1 MTLASMPSTP
11 DFGRLLA
18 ALLVSA
24 LLHAGLAW
32 LPGRGADSAGEA
44 GAPAPAPQVLTARL
58 LPPARQARAT
68 KPAPPAPAPVSAPA
82 DRARPQASA
91 PTMATN
97 APSPVRLPSR
107 GAYPLGPVNLDIPE
121 ARLPTVQGA
130 VVIKL
135 WIDEQGRVTA
145 FEAEPTELPT
155 EYVTAVGETLSE
167 VRFAPALKE
176 GQPVTS
182 TLRLE
187 INAEAAQTPP

>member
-1 MTLASMPSTP
+1 MPSTP
-11 DFGRLLA
+11 DFGRLLI

-32 LPGRGADSAGEA
+32 LPGRGGGSATGA
-44 GAPAPAPQVLTARL
+44 GAPGPAPRVLTARL
-58 LPPARQARAT
+58 LPPARQALTA
-68 KPAPPAPAPVSAPA
+68 KPALPAPAPIPASTNRAEPRASAPA
-82 DRARPQASA
+82 KAAKEP
-91 PTMATN
+91 P
-97 APSPVRLPSR
+97 PVRLPSR

-121 ARLPTVQGA
+121 ARLPTVQGT

-167 VRFAPALKE
+167 VRFAPAQKE
-176 GQPVTS
+176 GQPVAS
-182 TLRLE
+182 VLRLE
-187 INAEAAQTPP
+187 ISAEAAQTPP

>member
-32 LPGRGADSAGEA
+32 LPGRGSDSAGGT
-44 GAPAPAPQVLTARL
+44 GAPAPVPQVLTARL
-58 LPPARQARAT
+58 LPPGRPAQAA
-68 KPAPPAPAPVSAPA
+68 KPAPPAPVPAPA
-82 DRARPQASA
+82 DLTEPRDSTPAKAAKEP
-91 PTMATN
+91 P
-97 APSPVRLPSR
+97 PVRLPSR
-107 GAYPLGPVNLDIPE
+107 GAYPLGAVNLDIPE
-121 ARLPTVQGA
+121 ARLPTVQGT

-176 GQPVTS
+176 GQPVAS
-182 TLRLE
+182 VLRLE
-187 INAEAAQTPP
+187 ISAEAAQTPP